1 MMPCSKLVQKAILT
15 FFCCCSVILFLFFF
29 CLSSS
34 CLFYSPTVNVQ
45 LHTTWADNKGVF
57 QWKTHSFPLDSSR
70 HLFNTE
76 QHMSTAPFQS
86 LLWRAKKKEGRFSKC
101 AYHSKSEIYSFFSK
115 NVCNT
120 QFWSLVLAIEAMRD
134 ELHHLPDD
142 DPGPTPKIKFGM
154 VYLTI
159 VFNMEFIKNL
169 CCLRNSGMLIRH
181 FMLAHLK
188 VCRPFVMRV
197 LVKNH
202 GNRHT

>member
-1 MMPCSKLVQKAILT
+1 MYNYIQLGQIIKVFSSEKPIHFHLTAAGTFSILNNICQLLLFKA
-15 FFCCCSVILFLFFF
+15 
-29 CLSSS
+29 
-34 CLFYSPTVNVQ
+34 
-45 LHTTWADNKGVF
+45 
-57 QWKTHSFPLDSSR
+57 SFEER
-70 HLFNTE
+70 
-76 QHMSTAPFQS
+76 
-86 LLWRAKKKEGRFSKC
+86 KKKEGRFSKC

-188 VCRPFVMRV
+188 VCRPFVMRA

>member
-1 MMPCSKLVQKAILT
+1 MKNPFIS
-15 FFCCCSVILFLFFF
+15 
-29 CLSSS
+29 
-34 CLFYSPTVNVQ
+34 
-45 LHTTWADNKGVF
+45 TW
-57 QWKTHSFPLDSSR
+57 Q
-70 HLFNTE
+70 
-76 QHMSTAPFQS
+76 QQAPFQYWTTYVNCS
-86 LLWRAKKKEGRFSKC
+86 FSKPPLKSEKKTFSKC